1 MSPYYFRLWC
11 VGLVF
16 IGMEQLFNYF
26 LYVLGIICGLF
37 VIKELIMNILFEI
50 EWYVD
55 WNDKDE
61 DGNYKMKRKY
71 TKR

>member
-1 MSPYYFRLWC
+1 M
-11 VGLVF
+11 
-16 IGMEQLFNYF
+16 GMEQLFNYF
-26 LYVLGIICGLF
+26 LYVLGMVCGLF

-55 WNDKDE
+55 WNDKDD

>member
-1 MSPYYFRLWC
+1 M
-11 VGLVF
+11 V
-16 IGMEQLFNYF
+16 QLFNYF
-26 LYVLGIICGLF
+26 IYILGIVCGLF

-55 WNDKDE
+55 WNDKDD

>member
-1 MSPYYFRLWC
+1 
-11 VGLVF
+11 
-16 IGMEQLFNYF
+16 MEQLFNYF
-26 LYVLGIICGLF
+26 IYILGIVCGLF

-50 EWYVD
+50 KWYVD

-61 DGNYKMKRKY
+61 NGNYKMKRKY